1 MSRRAVAARR
11 GRAVLVGLLLA
22 VLLAACGGN
31 PRRPV
36 PASYVVQPGDTL
48 YAISWRHGLDYHD
61 VARWN
66 GIGPD
71 YRIAVGQRLVLV
83 PGRAPAPAVV
93 PKAAAPTA
101 AAVAPPLPETPAP
114 RFDWPAEG
122 RIAGSVTMPSGG
134 VGVQI
139 EGLLG
144 SPVRAAAAGR
154 VVYTGAG
161 LRPYGQL
168 VIIKHDESWLSA
180 YGYNRELA
188 VREGDSVRAG
198 QAIAAMGEGPGGRP
212 MLYFEIRLNGRPVD
226 PRTRLPPRG

>member
-1 MSRRAVAARR
+1 MTGRDVAAQR
-11 GRAVLVGLLLA
+11 GRAVLVGLGLA
-22 VLLAACGGN
+22 CLLAACGGQ

-66 GIGPD
+66 GIGAD

-83 PGRAPAPAVV
+83 PAAGAATVAVQKPAPAPAG
-93 PKAAAPTA
+93 ASAS
-101 AAVAPPLPETPAP
+101 PLPETPAP
-114 RFDWPAEG
+114 RFEWPAEG

-188 VREGDSVRAG
+188 VREGESVRSG
-198 QAIAAMGEGPGGRP
+198 QPIAAMGEGPGGRP

-226 PRTRLPPRG
+226 PRGRLPPRG